1 MQPTWQ
7 TAEPLD
13 PASWIP
19 LSELALE
26 GLGNGTTIEQRSAHL
41 ARELADD
48 LLHDDI
54 GRACVPR
61 SVARELF
68 ALRAEKQ
75 RRQADRSARARTG
88 IADGATQI
96 RERVRAL
103 QSRESLGD
111 PLADM
116 KRTDIES
123 SWDRAAQHRDELA
136 ASERTGHLQY
146 HPIQTR
152 GQQ

>member
-7 TAEPLD
+7 TTEPLD
-13 PASWIP
+13 PAAWIP

-26 GLGNGTTIEQRSAHL
+26 GLGTGTTIEQRSAHL
-41 ARELADD
+41 ARELSND

-68 ALRAEKQ
+68 AVRAEKQ
-75 RRQADRSARARTG
+75 QREAARRANVTVDDTAAQT
-88 IADGATQI
+88 

-103 QSRESLGD
+103 QSREALGD
-111 PLADM
+111 PIADM
-116 KRTDIES
+116 KRADIES

-136 ASERTGHLQY
+136 TSDRTGNLPY
-146 HPIQTR
+146 HPIKTR
-152 GQQ
+152 EQ